1 MNNFSIEE
9 LRELA
14 DILREK
20 GLGSLEIT
28 SGDYSL
34 RMTAPSFAQPVRT
47 MYSEEQQVPGYAE
60 PAAQTVNVPL
70 EGRIVTSPIVGVFY
84 NSPSPDSDAFV
95 EVGSRVSAGDTLCI
109 VEAMKLMNEITA
121 EFDGEVLEVMAAS
134 GDMVDYGRPLFR
146 IKEL

>member
-34 RMTAPSFAQPVRT
+34 RMTTPAFAHPVRT
-47 MYSEEQQVPGYAE
+47 MYSEEPAE
-60 PAAQTVNVPL
+60 PVQAAAAPA

-84 NSPSPDSDAFV
+84 NSPSPDSEAFV
-95 EVGSRVSAGDTLCI
+95 GVGSRVSAGDVLCI

-121 EFDGEVLEVMAAS
+121 EFDGEVLEVLAAT
-134 GDMVDYGRPLFR
+134 GEMVDYGRPLFR